1 MKKYIVVF
9 ALPVLLFSCDMKR
22 KDKIYDDA
30 AKQTDLA
37 RKDSTT
43 VQIID
48 SVYNFGKVAD
58 GEKVEYNYR
67 FVNSGTKPLV
77 IDRASAS
84 CGCTV
89 PEKPEKPIM
98 PGDTGFIKV
107 VFNSKGRV
115 GLVDKNITVI
125 SNSKP
130 EFPTLL
136 LTGEVI
142 EKK

>member
-1 MKKYIVVF
+1 MTKYIIAL
-9 ALPVLLFSCDMKR
+9 ALPVMLFSCDMKR

-89 PEKPEKPIM
+89 PEKPEKPVM

-115 GLVDKNITVI
+115 GLVDKNITVV

-142 EKK
+142 GKD

>member
-1 MKKYIVVF
+1 MMKYIIVL

-30 AKQTDLA
+30 AKQTDEA

-107 VFNSKGRV
+107 VFNSSGRV

-130 EFPTLL
+130 EFPRLL

-142 EKK
+142 SKP

>member
-1 MKKYIVVF
+1 MMKYIIVL
-9 ALPVLLFSCDMKR
+9 ALPVMLFSCDMKR

-30 AKQTDLA
+30 AKQTDEA

-67 FVNSGTKPLV
+67 FVNSGAKPLV

-107 VFNSKGRV
+107 VFNSSGRV

-130 EFPTLL
+130 EFPRLL

-142 EKK
+142 SKP